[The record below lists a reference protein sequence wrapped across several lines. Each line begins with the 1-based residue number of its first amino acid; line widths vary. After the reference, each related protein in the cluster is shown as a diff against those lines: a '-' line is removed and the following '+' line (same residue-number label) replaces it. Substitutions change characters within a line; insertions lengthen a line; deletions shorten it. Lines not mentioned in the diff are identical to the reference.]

1 VILYNIFFR
10 ALKKRNGERQ
20 VKAKGSEQ
28 MKVAVIGYGTVGSGV
43 VEVLLKNH
51 DTIVRRN
58 SLDELDLKY
67 ILDIRDFP
75 QDPNSDRFTK
85 NFDDILSDDEVGIV
99 VETMGGIHPAYEFT
113 SRLLEKGKS
122 VVTSNKELVAQK
134 GFELLNLAKEH
145 NANYMFEASVGGG
158 IPIIRPINNC
168 LSANEIIEIAGIL
181 NGTTNYILT
190 KMIDDGM
197 SMDEALLRA
206 QQKGYAE
213 KDPTA
218 DIEGVDAGRKIC
230 ILADLAFGKHIFP
243 DQVYTQGIR
252 DITLDDVEFIKG
264 FGGVIKLIGSAR
276 KLENGKICAQVRP
289 SVVMDGSVLATTSG
303 VFNAILVRGN
313 ALGDAVFYGRGAGKL
328 PTASAVVA
336 DVIDCARNF
345 GRTKMI
351 PWAEN
356 DRDFVASNDTLSSH
370 FYVRAYNVNDDSL
383 AALDREIGIYRV
395 LERKNQ
401 KGDEF
406 AFITN
411 KISEKD
417 LKEKLG
423 RIESI
428 EIKSLIPVTD
438 Y

>member
-1 VILYNIFFR
+1 
-10 ALKKRNGERQ
+10 
-20 VKAKGSEQ
+20 

-43 VEVLLKNH
+43 VEVLMRNH

-58 SLDELDLKY
+58 SLDELELKY

-75 QDPNSDRFTK
+75 LDPNKEKFTK
-85 NFDDILSDDEVGIV
+85 DFNDILNDEEVGVV
-99 VETMGGIHPAYEFT
+99 VETMGGIHPAFEFT
-113 SRLLEKGKS
+113 SQLLSKGKS

-134 GFELLNLAKEH
+134 GFELLNLAKE
-145 NANYMFEASVGGG
+145 NKANYMFEASVGGG

-190 KMIDDGM
+190 KMINDGM
-197 SMDEALLRA
+197 SMDEALMRA

-218 DIEGVDAGRKIC
+218 DIEGIDAGRKIC
-230 ILADLAFGKHIFP
+230 ILADLAFGKHVFP

-252 DITLDDVEFIKG
+252 DITLEDVEFVKD
-264 FGGVIKLIGSAR
+264 FGGVIKLIGSAKR
-276 KLENGKICAQVRP
+276 IPDGRICAQVRP
-289 SVVMDGSVLATTSG
+289 SVILKNSQLATTSG

-336 DVIDCARNF
+336 DVIDCVRNY

-351 PWAEN
+351 PWGEN
-356 DRDFVASNDTLSSH
+356 EKDFVAPNDLLSAR
-370 FYVRAYNVNDDSL
+370 FYVRAYNVNDGSL
-383 AALDREIGIYRV
+383 AELDRLLGNIRV

-401 KGDEF
+401 SPDEF
-406 AFITN
+406 AFVTEEIV
-411 KISEKD
+411 EKD
-417 LKEKLG
+417 LREKLG
-423 RIESI
+423 KIGSV

>member
-1 VILYNIFFR
+1 
-10 ALKKRNGERQ
+10 
-20 VKAKGSEQ
+20 
-28 MKVAVIGYGTVGSGV
+28 MKVAVMGYGTVGSGV
-43 VEVLLKNH
+43 VEVLMKNH
-51 DTIVRRN
+51 DTIVGRN
-58 SLDELDLKY
+58 CLDELELKY

-75 QDPNSDRFTK
+75 QDPNSNRFTK
-85 NFDDILSDDEVGIV
+85 DFNDILNDEEVGVV

-113 SRLLEKGKS
+113 SQLLEKGKS

-134 GFELLNLAKEH
+134 GDELIRKAKDH

-190 KMIDDGM
+190 KMINEGM
-197 SMDEALLRA
+197 SLEQALLRA

-218 DIEGVDAGRKIC
+218 DIEGIDAGRKIC
-230 ILADLAFGKHIFP
+230 ILADLAFGKHVFP

-252 DITLDDVEFIKG
+252 GIALEDVEFVKN
-264 FGGVIKLIGSAR
+264 FGGVIKLIGSAK
-276 KLENGKICAQVRP
+276 KLDDGRIRAQVRP
-289 SVVMDGSVLATTSG
+289 SVVMSNSVLATTSG

-336 DVIDCARNF
+336 DVIDCVRNY

-356 DRDFVASNDTLSSH
+356 DRDFVAANDTLSSR

-383 AALDREIGIYRV
+383 AGLDRACGIYKV

-401 KGDEF
+401 GADEF
-406 AFITN
+406 AFITQQ
-411 KISEKD
+411 IVEKD
-417 LKEKLG
+417 LREKLG
-423 RIESI
+423 KIESI

>member
-1 VILYNIFFR
+1 
-10 ALKKRNGERQ
+10 
-20 VKAKGSEQ
+20 

-43 VEVLLKNH
+43 VEVLLRNH

-58 SLDELDLKY
+58 SLDELELKY

-75 QDPNSDRFTK
+75 LDPNKEKFTK
-85 NFDDILSDDEVGIV
+85 DFNDILNDEEVGVV
-99 VETMGGIHPAYEFT
+99 VETMGGIHPAFEFT
-113 SRLLEKGKS
+113 SQLLSKGKS

-134 GFELLNLAKEH
+134 GFELLNLAKE
-145 NANYMFEASVGGG
+145 NKANYMFEASVGGG

-190 KMIDDGM
+190 KMINDGM
-197 SMDEALLRA
+197 SMDEALMRA

-218 DIEGVDAGRKIC
+218 DIEGIDAGRKIC
-230 ILADLAFGKHIFP
+230 ILADLAFGKHVFP

-252 DITLDDVEFIKG
+252 DITLEDVEFVKD
-264 FGGVIKLIGSAR
+264 FGGVIKLIGSAKR
-276 KLENGKICAQVRP
+276 IPDGRICAQVRP
-289 SVVMDGSVLATTSG
+289 SVILKNSQLATTSG

-336 DVIDCARNF
+336 DVIDCARHQ
-345 GRTKMI
+345 GKTKI
-351 PWAEN
+351 LPWGEN
-356 DRDFVASNDTLSSH
+356 EKDFVAPNDLISAR
-370 FYVRAYNVNDDSL
+370 FYVRAYNVNDGSL
-383 AALDREIGIYRV
+383 AELDRLLGNIRV

-401 KGDEF
+401 SPDEF
-406 AFITN
+406 AFVTEEIV
-411 KISEKD
+411 EKD
-417 LKEKLG
+417 LREKLG
-423 RIESI
+423 KIGSV

>member
-1 VILYNIFFR
+1 
-10 ALKKRNGERQ
+10 
-20 VKAKGSEQ
+20 

-43 VEVLLKNH
+43 VEVLMRNH

-58 SLDELDLKY
+58 SLDELELKY

-75 QDPNSDRFTK
+75 LDPNKEKFTK
-85 NFDDILSDDEVGIV
+85 DFNDILNDEEVGVV
-99 VETMGGIHPAYEFT
+99 VETMGGIHPAFEFT
-113 SRLLEKGKS
+113 SQLLSKGKS

-134 GFELLNLAKEH
+134 GFELLNLAKE
-145 NANYMFEASVGGG
+145 NKANYMFEASVGGG

-190 KMIDDGM
+190 KMINDGM
-197 SMDEALLRA
+197 SMDEALMRA

-218 DIEGVDAGRKIC
+218 DIEGIDAGRKIC
-230 ILADLAFGKHIFP
+230 ILADLAFGKHVFP

-252 DITLDDVEFIKG
+252 DITLEDVEFVKD
-264 FGGVIKLIGSAR
+264 FGGVIKLIGSAKR
-276 KLENGKICAQVRP
+276 IPDGRICAQVRP
-289 SVVMDGSVLATTSG
+289 SVILKNSQLATTSG

-336 DVIDCARNF
+336 DVIDCVRNY

-351 PWAEN
+351 PWGEN
-356 DRDFVASNDTLSSH
+356 EKDFIAPNDLLSAR
-370 FYVRAYNVNDDSL
+370 FYVRAYNVNDGSL
-383 AALDREIGIYRV
+383 AELDRLLGNIRV

-401 KGDEF
+401 SPDEF
-406 AFITN
+406 AFVTEEIV
-411 KISEKD
+411 EKD
-417 LKEKLG
+417 LREKLG
-423 RIESI
+423 KIGSV

>member
-1 VILYNIFFR
+1 
-10 ALKKRNGERQ
+10 
-20 VKAKGSEQ
+20 
-28 MKVAVIGYGTVGSGV
+28 MGYGTVGSGV
-43 VEVLLKNH
+43 VEVLIKNH
-51 DTIVRRN
+51 DTIVGRN
-58 SLDELDLKY
+58 SLDELELKY

-75 QDPNSDRFTK
+75 EDPNSQKFTK
-85 NFDDILSDDEVGIV
+85 DFNDILSDDEVGIV

-113 SRLLEKGKS
+113 SQLLSKGKS

-134 GFELLNLAKEH
+134 GDELLKLAKDH

-190 KMIDDGM
+190 KMINDGM
-197 SMDEALLRA
+197 SLDEALLRA

-218 DIEGVDAGRKIC
+218 DIEGIDAGRKIC
-230 ILADLAFGKHIFP
+230 ILADLAFGKHIYP

-252 DITLDDVEFIKG
+252 DITLEDVEFVKD
-264 FGGVIKLIGSAR
+264 FGGVIKLIGSVKKIDDGR
-276 KLENGKICAQVRP
+276 ICAQVRP
-289 SVVMDGSVLATTSG
+289 CVIMAASQLATTSG

-351 PWAEN
+351 PWGEN
-356 DRDFVASNDTLSSH
+356 DKDFVAPNDTLSSR

-383 AALDREIGIYRV
+383 AEFDRAVGIYRV

-401 KGDEF
+401 LPEEF
-406 AFITN
+406 AFVTELIT
-411 KISEKD
+411 EKD

-423 RIESI
+423 KIESV

>member
-1 VILYNIFFR
+1 
-10 ALKKRNGERQ
+10 
-20 VKAKGSEQ
+20 
-28 MKVAVIGYGTVGSGV
+28 MKVAVMGYGTVGSGV
-43 VEVLLKNH
+43 VEVLIKNH
-51 DTIVRRN
+51 DTIVGRN
-58 SLDELDLKY
+58 SLDELELKY

-75 QDPNSDRFTK
+75 LDPNSDKFTK
-85 NFDDILSDDEVGIV
+85 DFNDIISDDEVGIV

-113 SRLLEKGKS
+113 SQLLQRGKS

-134 GFELLNLAKEH
+134 GYELLRLAKDH

-181 NGTTNYILT
+181 NGTTNYVLT
-190 KMIDDGM
+190 KMIDEGM

-218 DIEGVDAGRKIC
+218 DIEGIDSGRKIC
-230 ILADLAFGKHIFP
+230 ILADLAFGKHVFP

-252 DITLDDVEFIKG
+252 GITLEDVAFAKD
-264 FGGVIKLIGSAR
+264 FGGVIKLIGSAK
-276 KLENGKICAQVRP
+276 KLPDGRICAEVRP
-289 SVVMDGSVLATTSG
+289 SIVMDGSVLATTSG

-356 DRDFVASNDTLSSH
+356 DRDFVASNDTLSSR
-370 FYVRAYNVNDDSL
+370 FYIRAYNVNDDSL
-383 AALDREIGIYRV
+383 AGFDRALGIYKV

-401 KGDEF
+401 LPDEF
-406 AFITN
+406 AFVTEKIT
-411 KISEKD
+411 EGE

-423 RIESI
+423 GMESV

>member
-1 VILYNIFFR
+1 
-10 ALKKRNGERQ
+10 
-20 VKAKGSEQ
+20 

-43 VEVLLKNH
+43 VEVLMKNH
-51 DTIVRRN
+51 DTIVCRN
-58 SLDELDLKY
+58 SLEELELKT

-75 QDPNSDRFTK
+75 SDPNADKFTK
-85 NFDDILSDDEVGIV
+85 DFNDILNDSEIGVV
-99 VETMGGIHPAYEFT
+99 VETMGGVHPAYEFT
-113 SRLLEKGKS
+113 SQLLSKGKS

-134 GFELLNLAKEH
+134 GYELLLLAKEN

-190 KMIDDGM
+190 RMIESGA
-197 SMDEALLRA
+197 SLDEALNEA
-206 QQKGYAE
+206 QKKGYAE

-218 DIEGVDAGRKIC
+218 DIEGIDAGRKIC
-230 ILADLAFGKHIFP
+230 ILADLAFGKHIYP
-243 DQVYTQGIR
+243 DQVYTCGIR
-252 DITLDDVEFIKG
+252 DITLEDVEFVKS
-264 FGGVIKLIGSAR
+264 FGGVIKLIGSAK
-276 KLENGKICAQVRP
+276 KLNDGRICVQVRP
-289 SVVMDGSVLATTSG
+289 SVILDKSQLATTSG

-336 DVIDCARNF
+336 DVIDCVRNY

-351 PWAEN
+351 PWAKNE
-356 DRDFVASNDTLSSH
+356 RDFVADNFLLPSR
-370 FYVRAYNVNDDSL
+370 FYVRAYNVNDGSL
-383 AALDREIGIYRV
+383 AELERAIGGIKV
-395 LERKNQ
+395 LERNNQ
-401 KGDEF
+401 RSDEF
-406 AFITN
+406 AFVTGEIC
-411 KISEKD
+411 ERD
-417 LKEKLG
+417 LRQKLG
-423 RIESI
+423 NIESV